1 MDEGL
6 GNRIFD
12 FVVNVIKFC
21 KSLKYNVENKVIINQ
36 VIRAATS
43 IGANYEEGQG
53 ATSKAD
59 FRNKLKISLKEA
71 RETNYWLRIFKAIGI
86 KHENL
91 DNLIDESEQLKKIL
105 GKICSSSR
113 DNNKK

>member
-12 FVVNVIKFC
+12 FAVNVIEFC
-21 KSLKYNVENKVIINQ
+21 RTLNYSVENKIIINQ
-36 VIRAATS
+36 LIRSATS
-43 IGANYEEGQG
+43 IGANYEEAQG
-53 ATSKAD
+53 GSSKAD

-86 KHENL
+86 KHEKI
-91 DNLIDESEQLKKIL
+91 DELIDESEQIKKIL

-113 DNNKK
+113 